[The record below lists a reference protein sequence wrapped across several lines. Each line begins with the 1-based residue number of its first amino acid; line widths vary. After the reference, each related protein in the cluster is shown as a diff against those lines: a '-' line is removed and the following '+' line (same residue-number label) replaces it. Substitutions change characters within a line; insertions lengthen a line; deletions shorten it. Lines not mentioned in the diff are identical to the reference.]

1 MLPYTNVQ
9 QNIDIQEPPPRV
21 LNSPGC
27 RLTTDIC
34 GRSIFERSLGT
45 LLPTSATLQY
55 LTHHRCI
62 IIIIIQII
70 VINSKVPYA
79 VAARGR
85 VVTAKGQHSFT
96 DKKAPNL
103 TYSHI
108 YFKNL
113 SQIPVSKGGP
123 LGVELKG
130 YWEELNVH
138 DNCHGMTICHFRAD
152 MPRESYTSVQ

>member
-130 YWEELNVH
+130 Y
-138 DNCHGMTICHFRAD
+138 
-152 MPRESYTSVQ
+152 